1 MDGLLEK
8 HNAVIK
14 ALTLSVNLERGSAPL
29 PLKIRQDVM
38 LLSQGHTR
46 LVTTKSTQGIPIPIL
61 NSATAL
67 LRGRGGEGKPAK
79 GRKIKCHA
87 GAGAGAAAVIPPPQ
101 NATPQEER
109 TGELTKKTPAT
120 TSSTQEKDK

>member
-14 ALTLSVNLERGSAPL
+14 ALTLSAILERGSAPL

-67 LRGRGGEGKPAK
+67 LRGRGGEGQAGK
-79 GRKIKCHA
+79 GEPNQMPQRNRSLRCGCH
-87 GAGAGAAAVIPPPQ
+87 
-101 NATPQEER
+101 
-109 TGELTKKTPAT
+109 PAT
-120 TSSTQEKDK
+120 TECYSRRRKDRGANKENACNYIFNSGKG